1 MDVDVNQ
8 ERFLPLRPIETV
20 ASNVSV
26 TFVALKMC
34 GFFFCDSVRD
44 RLPQDIN
51 C

>member
-34 GFFFCDSVRD
+34 NFFFVTVCEIAC
-44 RLPQDIN
+44 LKI
-51 C
+51 